1 MLNNF
6 FFDNSPVYEI
16 RKNVVQPSRP
26 KGQHAGYLRLQTHTH
41 TTLIAFELQQ
51 WLRSRASLLRYT
63 YIACLVYAQLNQL
76 FEENKSM
83 NVEKVN
89 DEGLIPI

>member
-51 WLRSRASLLRYT
+51 
-63 YIACLVYAQLNQL
+63 
-76 FEENKSM
+76 
-83 NVEKVN
+83 
-89 DEGLIPI
+89 